1 MATLNLSVTVPD
13 AQATAILADFCAY
26 NGYQETINGA
36 PNPQTKA
43 QFAKAVVIKFVRESI
58 KAQRAA
64 AAALAASQTVIADV
78 DAIQMT

>member
-43 QFAKAVVIKFVRESI
+43 QFAKQVVIKFVRESVN
-58 KAQRAA
+58 AQRAA
-64 AAALAASQTVIADV
+64 AAALTASQTVITDV
-78 DAIQMT
+78 DAIVMS